1 MQTRDKEKERER
13 EKNREGEGEVLAV
26 NQGDAKEAE
35 VILWLCF
42 QIAPNLYKVA
52 NHMTLVPA
60 AGWTDKLETHMPI
73 RVFLCGL
80 NLGRHGSG
88 K

>member
-1 MQTRDKEKERER
+1 
-13 EKNREGEGEVLAV
+13 
-26 NQGDAKEAE
+26 

-42 QIAPNLYKVA
+42 HIAPNLYKVA